1 MPQDAKPILCVGSAT
16 VDNIYALSSIPDEA
30 TKVQARDFH
39 QISAGMAASAAA
51 AIVRL
56 GGQASFCG
64 RVGDDLGGQF
74 FREDMARAGVDVSP
88 VLIQAGRTTTISSIM
103 IDTRGERLVCSFQDP
118 EMTRDPSAL
127 DAEFIA
133 QFGTVLVDVRWPEA
147 AEHCLRLA
155 KKIGIPSV
163 LDADIA
169 ENAIFEALVPL
180 ATHPVFSEPAFL
192 KYTGTCSIDD
202 AFANLPDT
210 LAGFVGVTLG
220 ANGVR
225 WRDAGTVHSCP
236 PPDVQ
241 IVDTLAAGD
250 VFHGA
255 FALAISE
262 GQQIA
267 QAARFA
273 TIAATLKCARFGGR
287 LGTPDRDQ
295 VNAVLQDSAG

>member
-1 MPQDAKPILCVGSAT
+1 MPRDVKPILCVGSAT

-30 TKVQARDFH
+30 TKVQASDFH

-56 GGQASFCG
+56 GGRASFCG
-64 RVGDDLGGQF
+64 RIGDDLGGQF
-74 FREDMARAGVDVSP
+74 FREDMVRAGVDVSP
-88 VLIQAGRTTTISSIM
+88 VLIEAGRTTTISSIM
-103 IDTRGERLVCSFQDP
+103 IDARGERLVCSFQDP
-118 EMTRDPSAL
+118 DMTRDPSAL
-127 DAEFIA
+127 NAEFIA

-147 AEHCLRLA
+147 AERCLRLA
-155 KKIGIPSV
+155 NRTGIPSI

-169 ENAIFEALVPL
+169 ENAVFEALVPL

-192 KYTGTCSIDD
+192 KYTGAYSIDD
-202 AFANLPDT
+202 AFANLPKT
-210 LAGFVGVTLG
+210 LSGFVGVTLG

-225 WRDAGTVHSCP
+225 WRDAGKVHSCP
-236 PPDVQ
+236 PPDMQV
-241 IVDTLAAGD
+241 VDTLAAGD

-255 FALAISE
+255 FALAICE

-273 TIAATLKCARFGGR
+273 TVAATLKCTRFGGR
-287 LGTPDRDQ
+287 LGTPDRDE